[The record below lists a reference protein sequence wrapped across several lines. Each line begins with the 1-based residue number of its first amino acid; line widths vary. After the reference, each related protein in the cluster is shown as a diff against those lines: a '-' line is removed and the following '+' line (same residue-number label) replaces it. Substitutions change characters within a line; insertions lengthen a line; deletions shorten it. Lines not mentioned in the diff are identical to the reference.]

1 LYLFLDG
8 FIKAVFMTHYNLGD
22 MLSVHEHND
31 DITVGSNIITA
42 SLGTDKLVSLSSP
55 VIFTIQLSLI
65 SIYPKI
71 S

>member
-1 LYLFLDG
+1 MYLFADG

-42 SLGTDKLVSLSSP
+42 SLGTDTLVSLSSP
-55 VIFTIQLSLI
+55 VIFTIHLSKV
-65 SIYPKI
+65 YN
-71 S
+71 